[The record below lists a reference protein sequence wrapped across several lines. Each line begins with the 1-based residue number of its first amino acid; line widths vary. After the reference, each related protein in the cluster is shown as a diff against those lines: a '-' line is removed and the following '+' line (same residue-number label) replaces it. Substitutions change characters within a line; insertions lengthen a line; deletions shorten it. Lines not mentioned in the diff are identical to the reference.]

1 MPTDSDTT
9 RRHDQNGEGRISTA
23 LVLLTLPWLS
33 FLHKILEIIKKD
45 LQERAHKDPK
55 TPRGDHSYITHIEH
69 LLAHEIQAL
78 FMIFD
83 RSRALRM
90 LLGEKQ
96 EDRKQ
101 LEEKLKDAFTEIA
114 RKMAAGS
121 VSIIEAQ
128 QTVLAHLMNILN
140 KTRTREPASK
150 RRRTG

>member
-9 RRHDQNGEGRISTA
+9 SRHDRNGEGRISTA

-33 FLHKILEIIKKD
+33 FLHAILEIIKKD
-45 LQERAHKDPK
+45 LQEKAHTQEPK
-55 TPRGDHSYITHIEH
+55 GPRDDHSYIKHIQR
-69 LLAHEIQAL
+69 LLACEIHAF

-83 RSRALRM
+83 RSRALRK
-90 LLGEKQ
+90 LLGERQ
-96 EDRKQ
+96 EDREQ
-101 LEEKLKDAFTEIA
+101 LEEKLKEAFSEIA

-128 QTVLAHLMNILN
+128 QIVLAHLVSILN
-140 KTRTREPASK
+140 KTREPAGK